1 MLVDSGRSG
10 TGEVPFET
18 GLSLSFFVPEVA
30 SAARPFEGLTSG
42 VTIGLS
48 LILLVGGGG
57 GGGVPIMPNSSS
69 RSSSSSSTGA
79 GAGGWPP
86 FVWSLILGFTVFFS
100 FD

>member
-10 TGEVPFET
+10 TGVVPFET

-30 SAARPFEGLTSG
+30 GTARPFEGLTSD

-79 GAGGWPP
+79 GGWPP
-86 FVWSLILGFTVFFS
+86 FVCSLILGFNVFFS
-100 FD
+100 FG